1 MGTECMNEW
10 FSSTINEQHSIGNQ
24 LQKKEEEEE
33 KTLNKYGL
41 EIIYGIHVLIDSCS
55 RCRYEQKI
63 YFENDWAK

>member
-1 MGTECMNEW
+1 MYEW
-10 FSSTINEQHSIGNQ
+10 MVFVYYKWTTFNRESTTK
-24 LQKKEEEEE
+24 KKEEEEE